1 MERTVGGREPL
12 ELVLLL
18 ASLPELATKKN
29 GYLAERIKRFGSR
42 LISTSS
48 ATSHLRLISYHL
60 FPSFLSF
67 SRLGDFI
74 LSSLSLS
81 LAEISIDRE
90 RREER
95 RTFAPFSLDPFLG
108 EAKRSVL
115 HRPLYLHSAN
125 DPLPFQFPSSFLS
138 LSLFLSRKKGNSR
151 IDGSV
156 LIENGRGRKTWCLP
170 SGSSLHRLS
179 KESGERE
186 KEIPPSFIPTR
197 SLPDLWIF
205 G

>member
-138 LSLFLSRKKGNSR
+138 LSRKKGNSR

-170 SGSSLHRLS
+170 SGSSAAAPPFERIG
-179 KESGERE
+179 GERE
-186 KEIPPSFIPTR
+186 RDSSFFY
-197 SLPDLWIF
+197 SNA
-205 G
+205 